1 MTDDWVPVPDAP
13 EMIDEMLLQDFE
25 MIDEMTHPMRSRIL
39 NRLRQPR
46 SVAEVAAEL
55 DVPVTRLYHHVKR
68 LEELGLI
75 AVVATRRAAVV
86 TERQYRNVA
95 REFRVDREV
104 IATADPDTLGQAIG
118 SVFDVARTEFQREV
132 SNGALAAGDLEGRA
146 AINFSEFTLSDEQL
160 TDFLARMRQLFEE
173 FAALDA
179 SDGIRFRLLI
189 AGFPLSD

>member
-13 EMIDEMLLQDFE
+13 EMIDEMLLQDFD

-75 AVVATRRAAVV
+75 TVVATRRAAVV

-104 IATADPDTLGQAIG
+104 IAAADPDTLGRAVG
-118 SVFDVARTEFQREV
+118 SAFDVARTEFQREV

-179 SDGIRFRLLI
+179 SDGIRFRLLV

>member
-1 MTDDWVPVPDAP
+1 MAGV
-13 EMIDEMLLQDFE
+13 
-25 MIDEMTHPMRSRIL
+25 
-39 NRLRQPR
+39 
-46 SVAEVAAEL
+46 
-55 DVPVTRLYHHVKR
+55 
-68 LEELGLI
+68 
-75 AVVATRRAAVV
+75 
-86 TERQYRNVA
+86 
-95 REFRVDREV
+95 
-104 IATADPDTLGQAIG
+104 GQAIG
-118 SVFDVARTEFQREV
+118 SVFDVTRTEFQREV